1 VTTAPA
7 FETAER
13 RAGRGARP
21 PLPRLRTVLLEQ
33 VRVTGRALR
42 GVALVAAAFLAVLTL
57 WVALRGV
64 KGDVDVSL
72 NAWPTQ
78 LPGIIG
84 ALLPFA
90 VWARDERFGP
100 AFLWT
105 FPVDR
110 RRHALTKVL
119 AGWVW
124 LMGGVALF
132 VLWLLALTAATGSRV
147 LPETL
152 LRVPFEVAA
161 VRPIDPAALSSVRWA
176 PGPLIWAVP
185 FTAAT
190 ACYLLASAFALG
202 TRRPLRWVV
211 GAVVAYVLATFAGA
225 EASVQLGVG
234 WLDHAPGR
242 LMELLLGSRYGLDAV
257 LTARLESLGT
267 RTTLTTGERTM
278 VWWSVPDLADW
289 GAATLLWTAAGLLA
303 LWAAAS
309 RHRERR
315 RA

>member
-1 VTTAPA
+1 MTAPA
-7 FETAER
+7 FRTDAR
-13 RAGRGARP
+13 RVRGARP
-21 PLPRLRTVLLEQ
+21 PLPGFRAVLLEQ
-33 VRVTGRALR
+33 VRTTGLALR
-42 GVALVAAAFLAVLTL
+42 TPALSAAAVAALLTL
-57 WVALRGV
+57 WISLQSVGR
-64 KGDVDVSL
+64 DVDVNL

-78 LPGIIG
+78 LPGLVG
-84 ALLPFA
+84 ALLPIA

-100 AFLWT
+100 GFLWT
-105 FPVDR
+105 LPVDR

-119 AGWVW
+119 AGWVL

-132 VLWLLALTAATGSRV
+132 VLWLLAVTLATGGRV

-152 LRVPFEVAA
+152 HVVPFQVAA
-161 VRPIDPAALSSVRWA
+161 AGPIDPAALRSVRWA

-190 ACYLLASAFALG
+190 ACYLLTSALALG
-202 TRRPLRWVV
+202 SRRPLRWVV
-211 GAVVAYVLATFAGA
+211 GAVLAFVLASVASGA
-225 EASVQLGVG
+225 ASAQLGAG
-234 WLDHAPGR
+234 WLAYAPERGLR
-242 LMELLLGSRYGLDAV
+242 WLTEGRYGLDAV

-267 RTTLTTGERTM
+267 RTTLTTGERVM
-278 VWWSVPDLADW
+278 VWWGVPDLGDW
-289 GAATLLWTAAGLLA
+289 GTATLLWTGAGLLA

>member
-1 VTTAPA
+1 MTTAPA
-7 FETAER
+7 FQTGDRPA
-13 RAGRGARP
+13 RGARP

-33 VRVTGRALR
+33 VRTTGHALR
-42 GVALVAAAFLAVLTL
+42 GAALVAAALVALLTL
-57 WVALRGV
+57 WVALQGASR
-64 KGDVDVSL
+64 DVDISL

-78 LPGIIG
+78 LPGLVG
-84 ALLPFA
+84 ALLPIA
-90 VWARDERFGP
+90 VWAWDERFGP
-100 AFLWT
+100 GFLWT
-105 FPVDR
+105 LPVDR

-132 VLWLLALTAATGSRV
+132 VLWLLAVTRATGGRV

-152 LRVPFEVAA
+152 HLVPFQVAA
-161 VRPIDPAALSSVRWA
+161 AGPIDPAVLRSVRWA
-176 PGPLIWAVP
+176 PGPLIWVVP

-190 ACYLLASAFALG
+190 ACYLLASALALG
-202 TRRPLRWVV
+202 SRHPLRWVIGSV
-211 GAVVAYVLATFAGA
+211 LAYVLSSVASGA
-225 EASVQLGVG
+225 ASAQPGVG
-234 WLDHAPGR
+234 WLANAPER
-242 LMELLLGSRYGLDAV
+242 LLRPVVWGRYGLDAL

-267 RTTLTTGERTM
+267 NATLTTGERVM
-278 VWWSVPDLADW
+278 VWWGVPDLGDW
-289 GAATLLWTAAGLLA
+289 RTATLLWTGAGLLA